1 MGLINPRLKVLEKL
15 QLSHMI
21 DKIGK
26 ENIYLSVEDAVEQCR
41 FALDR
46 STEDSGSSPQLSDDV

>member
-1 MGLINPRLKVLEKL
+1 MGLINPRVKVMEKMI
-15 QLSHMI
+15 LSNVL

-26 ENIYLSVEDAVEQCR
+26 ENVYLTVEDAVESCR

-46 STEDSGSSPQLSDDV
+46 STEDSGSSPHLSDDV